1 MHVNI
6 HSSKFHIWKTKLSV
20 CSTLF
25 LHISLSILHNYD
37 VKRRNFMFYEG
48 REQEKTI

>member
-1 MHVNI
+1 MHMNI
-6 HSSKFHIWKTKLSV
+6 HSSKYHIWKTKLCV
-20 CSTLF
+20 YSTLF